1 MVVTLNQRRGITYV
15 PVGRPLGYW
24 TVLTVLLLESVHEYV
39 TSPNAQPA
47 VVTKM
52 EPVQSSTKGL
62 QTVRVH

>member
-1 MVVTLNQRRGITYV
+1 M
-15 PVGRPLGYW
+15 GRPLGYW
-24 TVLTVLLLESVHEYV
+24 TVLTVLLLESVHAYV